1 MQIPLQI
8 TFRHMEPS
16 PATEARVRELAAKLE
31 QFHERITSCRVV
43 IDAASHRQHQGNLFA
58 VRIDITLPGR
68 ELFVDSERDAR
79 AQHTDL
85 YVALRDAF
93 DAARR
98 QLQDDARRRRGD
110 VKHHES
116 EERVGRVSEI
126 DDAGGFGRIETD
138 DGRLIY
144 FHRNSVHDAKFE
156 EVTVGTR
163 VVFVEGPGDAGPQAS
178 AVRPRAA
185 A

>member
-1 MQIPLQI
+1 
-8 TFRHMEPS
+8 MESS
-16 PATEARVRELAAKLE
+16 PAAEVRVRELAAKLE
-31 QFHERITSCRVV
+31 RFHERITSCRVV

-79 AQHTDL
+79 AEHTDL

-110 VKHHES
+110 VKHHVQI
-116 EERVGRVSEI
+116 ERVGLISEI
-126 DDAGGFGRIETD
+126 DANAGFGRIETD

-144 FHRNSVHDAKFE
+144 FHRNSVHDVKFDDMAI
-156 EVTVGTR
+156 GTR
-163 VVFVEGPGDAGPQAS
+163 VVFVEGAGDEGPQAS
-178 AVRPRAA
+178 AVRPRATGT
-185 A
+185 